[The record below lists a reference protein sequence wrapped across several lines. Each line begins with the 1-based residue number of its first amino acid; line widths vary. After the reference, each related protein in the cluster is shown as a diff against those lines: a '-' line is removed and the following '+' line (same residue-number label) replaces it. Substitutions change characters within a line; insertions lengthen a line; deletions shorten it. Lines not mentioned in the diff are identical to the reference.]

1 MKRLKL
7 PTEMGRRLA
16 MIAILGLLAAC
27 SQGANPT
34 GMIATSAIEPV
45 QQDSVLRDRIAIGNV
60 TGGQATNPL
69 WISEVSNDDFASALR
84 QSLAANALLAVRD
97 ETFRVDAILIGF
109 DRPLAGFD
117 LTVTARIK
125 YRLTRRSNGEVVYD
139 REIRAPF
146 TANFGSAFLANERLK
161 LANEGAVKE
170 NIKQFLRDLVIA
182 SRSFPGNAPPNSRN
196 QTGRP
201 TS

>member
-1 MKRLKL
+1 MKPLK
-7 PTEMGRRLA
+7 PTIVIGHRLA

-34 GMIATSAIEPV
+34 GMIATSAIEPM
-45 QQDSVLRDRIAIGNV
+45 QQDSVLRERVSIGSV

-84 QSLAANALLAVRD
+84 QSLAANGLLAIRN
-97 ETFRVDAILIGF
+97 ETFRVDASLIGF

-117 LTVTARIK
+117 LTVTSRIRYK
-125 YRLTRRSNGEVVYD
+125 VTRVANGEVLYD

-146 TANFGSAFLANERLK
+146 TANFGSAFLGNERLK

-170 NIKQFLRDLVIA
+170 NIKQFLRDLVFEA
-182 SRSFPGNAPPNSRN
+182 RSFQRNPSSNSRN
-196 QTGRP
+196 PSARP

>member
-1 MKRLKL
+1 MIRIFREKL
-7 PTEMGRRLA
+7 ARVSGIL
-16 MIAILGLLAAC
+16 IVLGLLSAC
-27 SQGANPT
+27 SHGANPS
-34 GMIATSAIEPV
+34 GMIAMSAIEPLPS
-45 QQDSVLRDRIAIGNV
+45 DSILRERVAIGSV